1 MPNRQRPQATIS
13 ERVQLWLRQIF
24 LEDWSLKL
32 LALTITLA
40 LWFFV
45 SARQS
50 EREVLVEPRLEGKPA
65 PAFEVKEV
73 VITPNKVKV
82 QGPANRVNAIDRV
95 TLPVSVEGRRE
106 SFDTRGL
113 TLPISDPS
121 VEPLNT
127 VNVHVTIVA
136 NGTPAAQSPNV
147 N

>member
-1 MPNRQRPQATIS
+1 MPNRESTA
-13 ERVQLWLRQIF
+13 ERVESWLRQIF
-24 LEDWSLKL
+24 IEDWGLKI

-50 EREVLVEPRLEGKPA
+50 EREVTVEPRVEGKPA

-73 VITPNKVKV
+73 TVTPNKIKV
-82 QGPANRVNAIDRV
+82 QGPADRLSAIERVS
-95 TLPVSVEGRRE
+95 LPVSVEGRRE
-106 SFDTRGL
+106 SFDTRGAA
-113 TLPISDPS
+113 LPISDPS
-121 VEPLNT
+121 VEPLST

-136 NGTPAAQSPNV
+136 SGNPTSKSTNE

>member
-1 MPNRQRPQATIS
+1 MPDRPSTPTIA
-13 ERVQLWLRQIF
+13 ERVESWLRQIF
-24 LEDWSLKL
+24 VEDWGLKI

-45 SARQS
+45 SARQA
-50 EREVLVEPRLEGKPA
+50 EREVTVEPRVEGKPA

-73 VITPNKVKV
+73 TVSPGKIKV
-82 QGPANRVNAIDRV
+82 QGPADRVNAIERV

-106 SFDTRGL
+106 SFDTRGAA
-113 TLPISDPS
+113 LPMPDPS

-127 VNVHVTIVA
+127 VSVHVTIVA
-136 NGTPAAQSPNV
+136 SGTEPGKSSNL

>member
-1 MPNRQRPQATIS
+1 MPIQPSTPTIA
-13 ERVQLWLRQIF
+13 ERVESWLRQLF
-24 LEDWSLKL
+24 VEDWGLKI

-50 EREVLVEPRLEGKPA
+50 EREVTVEPRIEGKPA
-65 PAFEVKEV
+65 PTYEVKEITV
-73 VITPNKVKV
+73 TPNKVKI
-82 QGPANRVNAIDRV
+82 QGPADRLNTIERV

-106 SFDTRGL
+106 SFETRGAS
-113 TLPISDPS
+113 LPMPDPS

-136 NGTPAAQSPNV
+136 SESETNKSSNV

>member
-1 MPNRQRPQATIS
+1 MANRQITSTRIGD
-13 ERVQLWLRQIF
+13 RVESWLRRLF
-24 LEDWSLKL
+24 VEDWSLKL

-50 EREVLVEPRLEGKPA
+50 EREVVVEPRVEGRPA
-65 PAFEVKEV
+65 PSFEIKEV
-73 VITPNKVKV
+73 VVTPGKVRV
-82 QGPANRVNAIDRV
+82 QGPSDRLNTIDRI

-106 SFDTRGL
+106 SFEIRDRVVPT
-113 TLPISDPS
+113 SDS
-121 VEPLNT
+121 KIEPLST

-136 NGTPAAQSPNV
+136 AQTNKSPNP

>member
-1 MPNRQRPQATIS
+1 MPDRPSTPTIA
-13 ERVQLWLRQIF
+13 ERVESWLRQIF
-24 LEDWSLKL
+24 VEDWGLKI

-45 SARQS
+45 SARQA
-50 EREVLVEPRLEGKPA
+50 EREVTVEPRVEGKPA

-73 VITPNKVKV
+73 TVSPGKIKV
-82 QGPANRVNAIDRV
+82 QGPADRVNAIERV

-106 SFDTRGL
+106 SFDTRGAA
-113 TLPISDPS
+113 LPMPDPS

-127 VNVHVTIVA
+127 VHVHVTIVA
-136 NGTPAAQSPNV
+136 SGTEPGKSSNL

>member
-1 MPNRQRPQATIS
+1 MPDRPSTPTIA
-13 ERVQLWLRQIF
+13 ERVESWLRQIF
-24 LEDWSLKL
+24 VEDWGLKI

-45 SARQS
+45 SARQA
-50 EREVLVEPRLEGKPA
+50 EREVTVEPRVEGKPA

-73 VITPNKVKV
+73 TVSPGKIKV
-82 QGPANRVNAIDRV
+82 QGPADRVNAIERV

-106 SFDTRGL
+106 SFDTRGAA
-113 TLPISDPS
+113 LPMPDSS

-136 NGTPAAQSPNV
+136 SGTEPGKSSNL

>member
-1 MPNRQRPQATIS
+1 MPNRPNIPTSA
-13 ERVQLWLRQIF
+13 ERIESWLRQIF
-24 LEDWSLKL
+24 VNDWGLKL

-50 EREVLVEPRLEGKPA
+50 EREVAVEPRIQGKPA

-73 VITPNKVKV
+73 TITPSTVKV
-82 QGPANRVNAIDRV
+82 QGPADRVNAIERV
-95 TLPVSVEGRRE
+95 TLPISVEGRRE
-106 SFDTRGL
+106 SFDTRGAS
-113 TLPISDPS
+113 LPMPDPA

-127 VNVHVTIVA
+127 VNVHVTIVSSESRT
-136 NGTPAAQSPNV
+136 NKSSNL

>member
-1 MPNRQRPQATIS
+1 MPNRQSTPTIA
-13 ERVQLWLRQIF
+13 ERVESWLRQIF
-24 LEDWSLKL
+24 VEDWGLKI

-50 EREVLVEPRLEGKPA
+50 EREVTVDPRIEGKPA

-73 VITPNKVKV
+73 TVTPSKIKV
-82 QGPANRVNAIDRV
+82 QGPADRVNAIERL

-106 SFDTRGL
+106 SFDTRSVA
-113 TLPISDPS
+113 LPISDPAI
-121 VEPLNT
+121 EPLST

-136 NGTPAAQSPNV
+136 SGNPTSKSPNV

>member
-1 MPNRQRPQATIS
+1 MPNRPNIPTSA
-13 ERVQLWLRQIF
+13 ERLESWLRQIF
-24 LEDWSLKL
+24 VNDWGLKL

-50 EREVLVEPRLEGKPA
+50 EREVAVEPRIQGKPA

-73 VITPNKVKV
+73 TITPSTVKV
-82 QGPANRVNAIDRV
+82 QGPADRVNAIQRV
-95 TLPVSVEGRRE
+95 TLPISVEGRRE
-106 SFDTRGL
+106 SFDTRAATL
-113 TLPISDPS
+113 TMSDPA

-127 VNVHVTIVA
+127 VNVHVTIVSSESQT
-136 NGTPAAQSPNV
+136 NKSSNL

>member
-1 MPNRQRPQATIS
+1 MPNRQRSQATIS

-50 EREVLVEPRLEGKPA
+50 EREVTVEPRVEGKPA
-65 PAFEVKEV
+65 PAFEVKE
-73 VITPNKVKV
+73 ITVTPSKIKV
-82 QGPANRVNAIDRV
+82 QGPADRLSGIERVS
-95 TLPVSVEGRRE
+95 LPVSVEGRRE
-106 SFDTRGL
+106 SFDTGAAL
-113 TLPISDPS
+113 AISDPS
-121 VEPLNT
+121 VEPLST

-136 NGTPAAQSPNV
+136 SGNSTSKSSNQN
-147 N
+147 

>member
-1 MPNRQRPQATIS
+1 MPNRESTA
-13 ERVQLWLRQIF
+13 ERVESWLRQIF
-24 LEDWSLKL
+24 IEDWGLKI

-50 EREVLVEPRLEGKPA
+50 EREVTVEPRGEGKPA

-73 VITPNKVKV
+73 TVTPNKIKV
-82 QGPANRVNAIDRV
+82 QGPADRLNAIERV
-95 TLPVSVEGRRE
+95 SLPVSVEGRRE
-106 SFDTRGL
+106 SFDTRGAA
-113 TLPISDPS
+113 LPISDPS
-121 VEPLNT
+121 VEPLST

-136 NGTPAAQSPNV
+136 SGNPTSKSTNE

>member
-1 MPNRQRPQATIS
+1 MPNRQSTTIA
-13 ERVQLWLRQIF
+13 ERLESWVRQIF
-24 LEDWSLKL
+24 IEDWGLKI

-45 SARQS
+45 SARQV
-50 EREVLVEPRLEGKPA
+50 EREVSVEPRVEGKPA

-73 VITPNKVKV
+73 TVTPGKIKL
-82 QGPANRVNAIDRV
+82 QGPADRLNAIERV

-106 SFDTRGL
+106 SFDTRG
-113 TLPISDPS
+113 TALPMSDPS

-136 NGTPAAQSPNV
+136 SGTETSKPSNL

>member
-1 MPNRQRPQATIS
+1 MPNRQSTPTIA
-13 ERVQLWLRQIF
+13 ERVESWLRQIF
-24 LEDWSLKL
+24 VEDWGLKI

-45 SARQS
+45 SARQA
-50 EREVLVEPRLEGKPA
+50 EREVTVEPRVEGKPA

-73 VITPNKVKV
+73 TVSPGKIKV
-82 QGPANRVNAIDRV
+82 QGPADRVNAIERV

-106 SFDTRGL
+106 SFDTRGAA
-113 TLPISDPS
+113 LPMPDPS

-136 NGTPAAQSPNV
+136 SGTETGKSSNL